1 MGILL
6 SSAECLLFLGRGGF
20 ENGFFLRCHW
30 LGWLFSILRDF
41 RLWLISS
48 GLRFWG
54 VAVCRWRCDFVGY
67 LLDFV
72 GRFSDFFPRNF
83 YFVPR
88 NFDFVRCFW
97 CNFRFIA
104 AFFAVERAFLGL
116 LWCCFL
122 GRALSSSFVG
132 LMFAQWLVVWLAR
145 FPRDFSLASS
155 RFARVGCCIRF

>member
-1 MGILL
+1 MLFRVILFITF
-6 SSAECLLFLGRGGF
+6 ECLACLARG
-20 ENGFFLRCHW
+20 EVESGFFLRCPW
-30 LGWLFSILRDF
+30 LGWFFSILRDF

-48 GLRFWG
+48 VLRFWG
-54 VAVCRWRCDFVGY
+54 VAVFRWRCDFVGY

-104 AFFAVERAFLGL
+104 AFFPWSAPFLGGCGAAFWVVLCL
-116 LWCCFL
+116 L
-122 GRALSSSFVG
+122 
-132 LMFAQWLVVWLAR
+132 
-145 FPRDFSLASS
+145 FSW
-155 RFARVGCCIRF
+155 G